1 MNVVVRYDYQIIKE
15 VLGVNIMISASVN
28 RVVNKLLK
36 NYRMFNLLETAVPR
50 GFIFPPP
57 SFSSSTS
64 STTSTSTSG
73 LLSIGW
79 FGL

>member
-36 NYRMFNLLETAVPR
+36 ITNNNNY
-50 GFIFPPP
+50 
-57 SFSSSTS
+57 
-64 STTSTSTSG
+64 
-73 LLSIGW
+73 
-79 FGL
+79 